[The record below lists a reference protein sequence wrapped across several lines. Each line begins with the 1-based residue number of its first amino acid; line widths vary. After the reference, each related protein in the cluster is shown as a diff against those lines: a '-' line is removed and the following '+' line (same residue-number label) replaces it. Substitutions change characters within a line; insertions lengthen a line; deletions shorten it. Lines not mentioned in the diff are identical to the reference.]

1 MTQSVRATCTLLGV
15 AASAFLIWLST
26 HFNAGQGSYWARI
39 GLFAAAGLVLPLSQL
54 VGGWTKWGS
63 LRFSPLVFLIGFLP
77 ALIVGGWVILA
88 GQPDAN
94 WFQDHVTTWSGDL
107 HVSRLVRHLRATHLD
122 VIAFGLG
129 VVFGFVFDS
138 AGPRTRTDEV
148 DERRVV
154 AAAGAAPVFAPV
166 EPVPAAPPV
175 APPAPAEETAVTTVS
190 DQAAETQ
197 VVADDAAETRVAD
210 QTAVTTV
217 SEPAGET
224 AADTWVTP
232 SGDKTPPG

>member
-54 VGGWTKWGS
+54 VGGWTKWGAP
-63 LRFSPLVFLIGFLP
+63 RFSPLVFLLGFLP

-94 WFQDHVTTWSGDL
+94 WFQDHVTSWSGDL

-138 AGPRTRTDEV
+138 AGPRVQGEDDGAT
-148 DERRVV
+148 RVV
-154 AAAGAAPVFAPV
+154 AAGGAAPVVAPV
-166 EPVPAAPPV
+166 EPVPAVPPV
-175 APPAPAEETAVTTVS
+175 PPPAPAEETAVTTVS
-190 DQAAETQ
+190 DQTAETQ
-197 VVADDAAETRVAD
+197 VADDAAETRVAD
-210 QTAVTTV
+210 PTAVTTV
-217 SEPAGET
+217 SEPAG
-224 AADTWVTP
+224 DTWVTP
-232 SGDKTPPG
+232 SGDKTPPA